1 MISGFPTRMVYAITH
16 VTQRFVMSPTIT
28 QPTLTSRQR
37 FQAACRCLPTDRPP
51 VWLMRQAG
59 RALPEYRKLKETY
72 TFVQLVQNP
81 ELAVEVTLQPVRRF
95 GFDAAILFSD
105 ILVIPEALGQTY
117 HFRETGGVVMDF
129 AVTTA
134 ADIARL
140 SVEHVVERLSYVD
153 KALRLL
159 RTELGDRTALIGFS
173 GSPWTL
179 ATFMMEGGS
188 VPKYSRALA
197 LFREDPKTYYL
208 LAEKLTAAVTAYLHM
223 QADTGVDALQLF
235 DSHGGHLLPAEFQEA
250 SGRWMRDI
258 ITAIGQRP
266 ALQDQPAVAPSCKSV
281 DHEQVARWQA
291 GARPAGLETRDTAG
305 LETRATG
312 GSAQAHSQRP
322 AAPPVIAFSLGTHDS
337 WKELIGT
344 GANVIGV
351 DWQTSLAEA
360 RQAVP
365 AHIGLQGNLSPA
377 LISDATPA
385 DVAHETTAILETMR
399 GRPGHIFNLGHG
411 LTPGAKLENIAALV
425 ETVHTFKS

>member
-1 MISGFPTRMVYAITH
+1 LNIT
-16 VTQRFVMSPTIT
+16 SPT
-28 QPTLTSRQR
+28 PTSRQR
-37 FQAACRCLPTDRPP
+37 FQAACRCEPTDRPP

-117 HFRETGGVVMDF
+117 RFRETGGVVMDF
-129 AVTTA
+129 AVTSA

-140 SVEHVVERLSYVD
+140 SVEKVVERLNYVD
-153 KALRLL
+153 RALRLL
-159 RTELGDRTALIGFS
+159 RQELGDRTAVIGFS

-188 VPKYSRALA
+188 VPQYSRALA
-197 LFREDPKTYYL
+197 LFRENPALYYA
-208 LAEKLTAAVTAYLHM
+208 LAEKLTAAVIAYLQM

-235 DSHGGHLLPAEFQEA
+235 DSHGGHLAPGEFQEA

-266 ALQDQPAVAPSCKSV
+266 A
-281 DHEQVARWQA
+281 
-291 GARPAGLETRDTAG
+291 
-305 LETRATG
+305 
-312 GSAQAHSQRP
+312 
-322 AAPPVIAFSLGTHDS
+322 APPVIAFSLGTHGNWPD
-337 WKELIGT
+337 LVAT

-351 DWQTSLAEA
+351 DWQTPLSEA
-360 RQAVP
+360 RKHVP
-365 AHIGLQGNLSPA
+365 AHIGLQGNLAPA
-377 LISDATPA
+377 LINEATP
-385 DVAHETTAILETMR
+385 DIVARETQAVLEAMR

-425 ETVHTFKS
+425 QTVHDFKV

>member
-1 MISGFPTRMVYAITH
+1 MISGFPTRLGYAISH

-153 KALRLL
+153 KALRQL
-159 RTELGDRTALIGFS
+159 RAELGDRTALIGFS

-208 LAEKLTAAVTAYLHM
+208 LAEKLTAAITAYMHM

-235 DSHGGHLLPAEFQEA
+235 DSHGGHLLPAEFPEA

-258 ITAIGQRP
+258 ITAMG
-266 ALQDQPAVAPSCKSV
+266 
-281 DHEQVARWQA
+281 
-291 GARPAGLETRDTAG
+291 
-305 LETRATG
+305 
-312 GSAQAHSQRP
+312 QRP

-337 WKELIGT
+337 WHELMAT

-351 DWQTSLAEA
+351 DWQTSMAEA

-385 DVAHETTAILETMR
+385 DVARETAAILETMR

-425 ETVHTFKS
+425 NTVHAFKS